1 MRKEVKSAL
10 RKIDRKGHALVT
22 GGHAWDESLFE
33 FAFQIEGLTHAE
45 RQLITWWISAWRRRI
60 VAANRSKL

>member
-33 FAFQIEGLTHAE
+33 FAFQI
-45 RQLITWWISAWRRRI
+45 
-60 VAANRSKL
+60 